1 MRTRRESI
9 IKLLR
14 EHDDITLQELADLTQ
29 TAVKTIARDLDSVRK
44 TIKSEGLRIEV
55 RPAKCMA
62 CEYLFTGRN
71 RVSDPTK
78 CPECHSERIDPQR
91 FRLAETKQRE

>member
-29 TAVKTIARDLDSVRK
+29 SAVKTVARDLDSVRK
-44 TIKSEGLRIEV
+44 TIKSEGMKIEA
-55 RPAKCMA
+55 RPAKCLA
-62 CEYLFTGRN
+62 CGYIFSGRN

-78 CPECHSERIDPQR
+78 CPECHSFTADSLFYVQR
-91 FRLAETKQRE
+91 G